1 MSISDPVI
9 EEFLRQIGPVRNR
22 VRKLILFGSR
32 ARGDDRP
39 YSDYDIL
46 VVLDEKDRA
55 TVDPLYEATMQVL
68 YKTYRLI
75 SLKIYRTA
83 DFERFIAIPT
93 PFMTNVLRDGV
104 PLG

>member
-1 MSISDPVI
+1 
-9 EEFLRQIGPVRNR
+9 

-46 VVLDEKDRA
+46 AVLDEKDRA

-68 YKTYRLI
+68 YKTHRLI